1 MLTFVLKVMRK
12 KHHIVLVERH
22 GVLILPE
29 VDVKVHLTPIE
40 CTLLCLFMAH
50 PEGIMAD
57 NLPLH
62 WQELRLIYEISS
74 PYDDE
79 SMRDGVI
86 ESLCSESKTVFYSN
100 VSRIKRKFV
109 SALGARKASAYIIK
123 RDKNGRY
130 KTKAVL

>member
-1 MLTFVLKVMRK
+1 MRA
-12 KHHIVLVERH
+12 KHHIILVGRQ
-22 GVLILPE
+22 GIITLPE
-29 VDVKVHLTPIE
+29 ENVTVRLNPIE
-40 CTLLCLFMAH
+40 RTLLCLFLTH
-50 PEGIMAD
+50 PEGIAAD
-57 NLPLH
+57 NLLH
-62 WQELRLIYEISS
+62 HWKELRIIYGMVS

-123 RDKNGRY
+123 RDKNGIY
-130 KTKAVL
+130 KTRASLECA